1 MEEKS
6 KCKFNKRGFTTLVIT
21 VSFIILVVSGIILYF
36 TPTGRVV
43 RLSGWT
49 MLGLD
54 KFQWA
59 MVHTSVSILFLAAA
73 FVHLY
78 FNWRVFLRH
87 LKTRIEEGFTLGRE
101 LVAAVIIGVLV
112 VAFTVWQIPPF
123 DSVKGFHDDI
133 RRYWE
138 QNAGLG
144 HPRHTEEL
152 DLQEI
157 ARQVGVTRDEIV
169 ESLRAN
175 GLKVED
181 ENATVDQIARQ
192 NGLLPQA
199 VTEAVYLQ
207 FGKTVH
213 TSTGRPEGARRIGRG
228 TGEGRG
234 AGEGRGLGRMTL
246 CELCAQQGLDLDQA
260 ISTLKA
266 HGVQANRA
274 STLGVMARSIGVR
287 ASDLIEIIQKSQ

>member
-1 MEEKS
+1 MEEKR

-21 VSFIILVVSGIILYF
+21 VSFIILVASGIILYF

-73 FVHLY
+73 VVHLY
-78 FNWRVFLRH
+78 FNWRIFLRH

-112 VAFTVWQIPPF
+112 VAFTIWQIPPF
-123 DSVKGFHDDI
+123 DSVQDFHDDI
-133 RRYWE
+133 RQYWE
-138 QNAGLG
+138 KNTGLG
-144 HPRHTEEL
+144 QPRHTEEL

-169 ESLRAN
+169 EALRAN
-175 GLKVED
+175 GLQLAD

-192 NGLLPQA
+192 NGILPQA

-213 TSTGRPEGARRIGRG
+213 THTGRGEGARG
-228 TGEGRG
+228 TGGGAGEGRG
-234 AGEGRGLGRMTL
+234 AGGGRGLGRMTL
-246 CELCAQQGLDLDQA
+246 GELCTQQGLDLDQA

-274 STLGVMARSIGVR
+274 STLGVMARSIGVK
-287 ASDLIEIIQKSQ
+287 ASDLIEIIQKSR